1 MMVQA
6 AAPRSTGPLKVSAP
20 VLTRSPRKSSPL
32 MRTSLAKV
40 RAAVESLAI
49 VGSLMQ
55 IWPVP
60 KAVSEPA

>member
-1 MMVQA
+1 
-6 AAPRSTGPLKVSAP
+6 
-20 VLTRSPRKSSPL
+20 